1 MRFSIWPSAFLPFD
15 AVLRIA
21 RHAEQTGWDGVWFAD
36 HFMPNEP
43 GSMPVTTP
51 TLEAGSVVAA
61 LAAAVPRVRI
71 GTLVYG
77 NTYRHPAVVANM
89 AATVDEIS
97 GGRFVLGLGAGWQ
110 ENEHRRYGIE
120 LPGVRERIDAFA
132 EAMQVI
138 RGLLTQDRTTFSGEY
153 YRVDDALC
161 EPKGVQR
168 PIPLMV
174 GASGE
179 RRMLPLVART
189 ADEWNTWG
197 LPETVAHKSS
207 IIDRA
212 CEQIGRDPGEIART
226 AQALVFPEDDAAR
239 LRERLATSRMPAYGG
254 TLEQIGE
261 VVDAY
266 AGIGLDELII
276 QTSSLGSDVS
286 QILGVMD
293 ALMGEVLAPRGSH
306 EPGRS
311 DTCQPK

>member
-43 GSMPVTTP
+43 ASVPVTTP

-77 NTYRHPAVVANM
+77 NTYRHPAVLANA

-110 ENEHRRYGIE
+110 QNEHRQYGIE
-120 LPGVRERIDAFA
+120 LPGVRERIDALA

-138 RGLLTQDRTTFSGEY
+138 RSLLTQDRTTFSGDH
-153 YRVDDALC
+153 YRLDDALC

-168 PIPLMV
+168 PIPLLV

-207 IIDRA
+207 VIDRA

-226 AQALVFPEDDAAR
+226 AQALVFPEDDEAR
-239 LRERLATSRMPAYGG
+239 LQERLATSRMPAYGG

-286 QILGVMD
+286 KVLGIMD
-293 ALMGEVLAPRGSH
+293 SLMSEVLAPR
-306 EPGRS
+306 R
-311 DTCQPK
+311 